1 MFKYMIS
8 RRVALFGYFL
18 FGAILVIAN
27 VKSGWVFISRA
38 GFPSGNH
45 FDDLSLVIDWSI
57 CYERIGDDVYRVQA
71 KDSCGGYLYGQSLLD
86 VFNFLKIYKS
96 QLTGVSI
103 FLTFASL
110 LTVVTVAEKSRKS
123 SISSL
128 LVIGALIFSPNYF
141 LLLER
146 MNVDIM
152 IIILLIVAA
161 LVLKSNKFPVAFGL
175 LAATALFKFYTFP
188 LLIFVSIKYS
198 IGKSRIF
205 ALLISTVVAIKI
217 FTDFQKIEAL
227 FPSTWFISFGMQ
239 IWGKYLSLLTETFS
253 LNRTNFNWFIATLF
267 GIILL
272 LLTVLAIRLAEHFL
286 NRTGKSV
293 SDLNQ
298 VDKEDLPL
306 FEFLAI
312 PYLTCY
318 FINMSYD
325 YRLPLMSLAMCVVL
339 KYQSGVRYRIFTGLT
354 LMATWM
360 TVFIPFPA
368 SNSVVTLWQL
378 IGDLAM
384 LPLVIALLLLL
395 VKSSG
400 NQRTFQ
406 LKGLI
411 GWN

>member
-1 MFKYMIS
+1 MFKYIIS

-18 FGAILVIAN
+18 FGVILVIVN
-27 VKSGWVFISRA
+27 VKSGWVLIGRA

-45 FDDLSLVIDWSI
+45 FDDLSLIIDWSI
-57 CYERIGDDVYRVQA
+57 CYERIGDDVYRLQA

-86 VFNFLKIYKS
+86 VFNFLKIHKA
-96 QLTGVSI
+96 QLTGISI
-103 FLTFASL
+103 FLTIASL
-110 LTVVTVAEKSRKS
+110 LTVATVAERSRKS

-128 LVIGALIFSPNYF
+128 LVVGALIFSPNYF

-146 MNVDIM
+146 MNVDI
-152 IIILLIVAA
+152 IIVILLILAA
-161 LVLKSNKFPVAFGL
+161 LALKSDKFPVAFGL

-198 IGKSRIF
+198 IGKFRVF
-205 ALLISTVVAIKI
+205 TLLISTVVAIKI
-217 FTDFQKIEAL
+217 FIDFQKIEAL
-227 FPSTWFISFGMQ
+227 FPSTWFISFGIQ

-253 LNRTNFNWFIATLF
+253 FNTTNFNWSIATLF
-267 GIILL
+267 GLILL
-272 LLTVLAIRLAEHFL
+272 MLTVLAFRLADQFL
-286 NRTGKSV
+286 NRTSKSV

-339 KYQSGVRYRIFTGLT
+339 KYQTGVRYRIYTGLA

-360 TVFIPFPA
+360 TVFIPLPA
-368 SNSVVTLWQL
+368 SKSLVTLWQL

-395 VKSSG
+395 VRSSG

-406 LKGLI
+406 LKGLK

>member
-1 MFKYMIS
+1 M
-8 RRVALFGYFL
+8 
-18 FGAILVIAN
+18 
-27 VKSGWVFISRA
+27 
-38 GFPSGNH
+38 
-45 FDDLSLVIDWSI
+45 
-57 CYERIGDDVYRVQA
+57 QA
-71 KDSCGGYLYGQSLLD
+71 KDSCGGYLYGLSLLD
-86 VFNFLKIYKS
+86 VFNFLKIYKA
-96 QLTGVSI
+96 QLIGVSI
-103 FLTFASL
+103 FLIIASL
-110 LTVVTVAEKSRKS
+110 LTSAIVAEKSRKS
-123 SISSL
+123 SIISL
-128 LVIGALIFSPNYF
+128 LVVGALIFSPNYF

-146 MNVDIM
+146 MNVDIL
-152 IIILLIVAA
+152 IVILLIVAA
-161 LVLKSNKFPVAFGL
+161 LALKSNKFPVAFGL

-205 ALLISTVVAIKI
+205 TLLISTVIAIKI

-253 LNRTNFNWFIATLF
+253 LNRTNFNWSIATLF
-267 GIILL
+267 GLILL
-272 LLTVLAIRLAEHFL
+272 LLTILAIRLAEHFL

-339 KYQSGVRYRIFTGLT
+339 KYQSGVRYRIYTGLA

>member
-1 MFKYMIS
+1 
-8 RRVALFGYFL
+8 
-18 FGAILVIAN
+18 
-27 VKSGWVFISRA
+27 
-38 GFPSGNH
+38 
-45 FDDLSLVIDWSI
+45 
-57 CYERIGDDVYRVQA
+57 
-71 KDSCGGYLYGQSLLD
+71 
-86 VFNFLKIYKS
+86 
-96 QLTGVSI
+96 
-103 FLTFASL
+103 
-110 LTVVTVAEKSRKS
+110 
-123 SISSL
+123 
-128 LVIGALIFSPNYF
+128 
-141 LLLER
+141 
-146 MNVDIM
+146 
-152 IIILLIVAA
+152 
-161 LVLKSNKFPVAFGL
+161 
-175 LAATALFKFYTFP
+175 
-188 LLIFVSIKYS
+188 
-198 IGKSRIF
+198 
-205 ALLISTVVAIKI
+205 
-217 FTDFQKIEAL
+217 
-227 FPSTWFISFGMQ
+227 
-239 IWGKYLSLLTETFS
+239 
-253 LNRTNFNWFIATLF
+253 LNRTNFNWSIATLF
-267 GIILL
+267 GLILL
-272 LLTVLAIRLAEHFL
+272 LLTILAIRLAEHFL

-339 KYQSGVRYRIFTGLT
+339 KYQSGVRYRIYTGLA

>member
-1 MFKYMIS
+1 
-8 RRVALFGYFL
+8 
-18 FGAILVIAN
+18 
-27 VKSGWVFISRA
+27 VKSGWVLISRA

-325 YRLPLMSLAMCVVL
+325 YRLPLMSLAMCMVL
-339 KYQSGVRYRIFTGLT
+339 KYQSGVRYRIYTGLA

-384 LPLVIALLLLL
+384 LPLVITLLLLL
-395 VKSSG
+395 VKSLG

-406 LKGLI
+406 LKGLM

>member
-1 MFKYMIS
+1 MTS

-18 FGAILVIAN
+18 LGAILVVVN
-27 VKSGWVFISRA
+27 VKSGWALISRA

-45 FDDLSLVIDWSI
+45 FDDLSLVIDWSV
-57 CYERIGDDVYRVQA
+57 CYERIGDDVYRLQA
-71 KDSCGGYLYGQSLLD
+71 KESCGGYLYGQFLLD
-86 VFNFLKIYKS
+86 VFNFFKIYKS

-103 FLTFASL
+103 FLIIASL
-110 LTVVTVAEKSRKS
+110 LTVATVAEKSRKS
-123 SISSL
+123 SLSGL
-128 LVIGALIFSPNYF
+128 LIVSALIFSPNYF
-141 LLLER
+141 LLMER
-146 MNVDIM
+146 MNVDI
-152 IIILLIVAA
+152 IIVILLIVAA
-161 LVLKSNKFPVAFGL
+161 LALKSSNFPVAYGL

-198 IGKSRIF
+198 VGKSRIF
-205 ALLISTVVAIKI
+205 ALLTSTIVAIKI
-217 FTDFQKIEAL
+217 FTDFQKIEAI

-239 IWGKYLSLLTETFS
+239 IWGKYLSLLPEAFS
-253 LNRTNFNWFIATLF
+253 LNTTNFNWSIATLF
-267 GIILL
+267 GLIFLT
-272 LLTVLAIRLAEHFL
+272 LTVLATRLINHFL

-298 VDKEDLPL
+298 VGKEDLPL

-339 KYQSGVRYRIFTGLT
+339 RYQTGVRYRIYAGLA

-368 SNSVVTLWQL
+368 SKSLVTLWQL

-395 VKSSG
+395 VKSSD
-400 NQRTFQ
+400 NQLSFKLR
-406 LKGLI
+406 GLI
-411 GWN
+411 SWN